1 MADELALRQAV
12 VAAVAKAAGRA
23 PRDRADPGLDLWNDL
38 GLGSLSL
45 LELIRDLEKRFQVT
59 IPDEDT
65 GQAHPVGDLIRIIQ
79 RLAGSDPPA
88 GPTR

>member
-1 MADELALRQAV
+1 MDDELSPQAGV
-12 VAAVAKAAGRA
+12 MTAIAHAAQRT
-23 PRDRADPGLDLWNDL
+23 PRDCADPSLDLWNDL
-38 GLGSLSL
+38 GIDSLSL

-65 GQAHPVGDLIRIIQ
+65 GQAHTVGDLIRIIQ

>member
-1 MADELALRQAV
+1 MADELALWQAV
-12 VAAVAKAAGRA
+12 ASAVATTAGRA
-23 PRDRADPGLDLWNDL
+23 PRDRVDPALDLWNAL
-38 GLGSLSL
+38 GLDSLSL
-45 LELIRDLEKRFQVT
+45 LEPIRDLEKRFQVT

-65 GQAHPVGDLIRIIQ
+65 GQAHTVGDLIRIIQ

>member
-1 MADELALRQAV
+1 MDDELPPQEGV
-12 VAAVAKAAGRA
+12 VAAIAHAARRT
-23 PRDRADPGLDLWNDL
+23 PRDCADPGLDLWNDL
-38 GLGSLSL
+38 GIDSLSL

-65 GQAHPVGDLIRIIQ
+65 GQANTVGDLVTIVQ
-79 RLAGSDPPA
+79 RLAGSNQSA